1 MGVGPVDVTTGA
13 SSKLTHQYVWL
24 SLMHIET
31 DLMFGFTCEKSEES
45 ILSLVEASRRGV
57 LLEPQDVPQRLWIK
71 KERAS
76 LDRRKLPP
84 LFSAGGFLTVSET
97 FAEILNRH
105 DLGRTKLHPI
115 ELLRS
120 DERTAFEGRY
130 FFLNIAEVHR
140 YFSLEHSSG
149 IKPVTNPRS
158 SYKATT
164 GFLTEDDCV
173 KVVPAALAG
182 PDLWLDDTL
191 RTGFFCSDQL
201 ARALRAAR
209 LTRRLALK
217 RCVVLAVN

>member
-1 MGVGPVDVTTGA
+1 MGGGPVDVTTGA
-13 SSKLTHQYVWL
+13 SGKLTQEYVWL
-24 SLMHIET
+24 SLMHFQT
-31 DLMFGFTCEKSEES
+31 DLMFGFTCEKSEGS

-57 LLEPQDVPQRLWIK
+57 LLEPQDVPQRLWV
-71 KERAS
+71 RRDFS
-76 LDRRKLPP
+76 RDDRRKLPP
-84 LFSAGGFLTVSET
+84 LFSAGGFLTVSES
-97 FAEILNRH
+97 FAEILKRH

-120 DERTAFEGRY
+120 DERTAFEGRN

-140 YFSLEHSSG
+140 YFALEHSSG
-149 IKPVTNPRS
+149 ISPVTNPNS

-164 GFLTEDDCV
+164 GLLTEDDCV

-191 RTGFFCSDQL
+191 RTGFFCSDRL
-201 ARALRAAR
+201 ARDLRGAR